1 MLVIAGDQPNQCFQG
16 SCLRAVEGK
25 STVVN
30 HPSHFPHI
38 FKLLV
43 DSCFSSITEEVKK
56 RKDQDFWVGEEIISG
71 SSLLLGLPWRFE
83 VA

>member
-1 MLVIAGDQPNQCFQG
+1 
-16 SCLRAVEGK
+16 LRVAEGK

-30 HPSHFPHI
+30 HPSRFPHI

-43 DSCFSSITEEVKK
+43 DFCFSSIAEDGKK

-71 SSLLLGLPWRFE
+71 SSILLGL
-83 VA
+83 A